1 LEEKVKPN
9 FLYFCHQITHSM
21 NATLEHRKRSI
32 VNYLAETQDESV
44 ILQIENL
51 LKPAVDIWDE
61 LSESQKATI
70 RLGVQQLKEGKKVD
84 YKEFIANYRRSHP

>member
-1 LEEKVKPN
+1 MS
-9 FLYFCHQITHSM
+9 T
-21 NATLEHRKRSI
+21 TLEHRKRSI
-32 VNYLAETQDESV
+32 IAYLAETQDEAV

-70 RLGVQQLKEGKKVD
+70 RLGVQQLKEGKKID

>member
-1 LEEKVKPN
+1 
-9 FLYFCHQITHSM
+9 M

-32 VNYLAETQDESV
+32 VAYLAETQDEAV

-61 LSESQKATI
+61 LTEGQKATI